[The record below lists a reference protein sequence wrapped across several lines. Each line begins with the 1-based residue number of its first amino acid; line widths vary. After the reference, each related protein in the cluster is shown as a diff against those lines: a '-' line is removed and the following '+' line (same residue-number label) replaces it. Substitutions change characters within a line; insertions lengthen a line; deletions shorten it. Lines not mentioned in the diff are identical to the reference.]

1 MKTAIITGI
10 TGQDGSYL
18 ADFLLT
24 RNYDKII
31 GLYRRSSSPNFSRL
45 DHINDPRLTLV
56 EFDLLDPS
64 SCNNI
69 LKEYQPDELYNLAA
83 QSHVGTSFKQP
94 NLTTQVDYVGVLNL
108 LESIR
113 HHSKHTKFYQ
123 ASTSEMFGFNTTFD
137 EEQGLYQDENTEF
150 KPQSPYGVAKL
161 AAHNLVR
168 IYRDSYDMFGCC
180 GILFNH
186 ESARRGDNFVTR
198 KITKYIG
205 QQVNSPSDE
214 KLKLGNLA
222 AQRDWGH
229 AADYVRAMWL
239 MMQQN
244 KGDDFVIAT
253 GQTHSVQEFLERAF
267 DMVDF
272 SIESKVEID
281 PDLYRPCEVD
291 YLLGNATKAKNI
303 LGWEPEITF
312 DQLVEDMVSAD
323 INRSKIY
330 A

>member
-18 ADFLLT
+18 ADLLLT
-24 RNYDKII
+24 RDYYKII

-168 IYRDSYDMFGCC
+168 IYRDSYDIFGCC

-291 YLLGNATKAKNI
+291 YLLGNATKAKNV